1 MSDEIRREMIY
12 LASVDVL
19 RRLFKSGKVELQVIK
34 RLNKKNAEIMGC
46 QVVEI
51 A

>member
-34 RLNKKNAEIMGC
+34 RLNEKNAETMGC
-46 QVVEI
+46 QEVEI